1 MVFKSRSWPFWGH
14 VGILGVLGYYSLLV
28 LVVSYY
34 IHPEGSLLVLSEVC
48 SFDIGLLSPTTY
60 PCSRILVLPQNL
72 LLKLLFGQLVTINNN
87 LSLKICF
94 KILWNCFRHNLL
106 YMYIL
111 NYFIIL
117 LDVCV
122 FYDTQFKTIYNKKN
136 KK

>member
-1 MVFKSRSWPFWGH
+1 MVFKSRPWPFWGH
-14 VGILGVLGYYSLLV
+14 VGILGVLGYYSFLV

-34 IHPEGSLLVLSEVC
+34 IHLEGSLSVLSEAC

-72 LLKLLFGQLVTINNN
+72 LLKLLFCPLVTINNN

-122 FYDTQFKTIYNKKN
+122 FYNTQFKTIYNKKN